1 MTKLPTTRAALL
13 GALLTVSTAS
23 AAFAQAPA
31 SCDTVSALDKVVA
44 LNAIQNLM
52 GRYSHLGQ
60 LRGEGTLS
68 ELFAMNTPGVSWRTP
83 GGPIGIE
90 QMKERFDRPQE
101 QLQPGVLRMHTMFT
115 PVIEIAGDGQTAK
128 GVWDSFGPSVG
139 GPNDEGGW
147 FQAKYGVD
155 FVKENGVWK
164 IWHLQVYAI
173 YTTPYNE
180 SITQSAKE
188 RLAKAAAG
196 GGAPGGAPPGGPPRG
211 DGPAPIMYP
220 RPAHAWSYDGK
231 SVEQGPE
238 IPSPYCHFDPNDV
251 YILK

>member
-1 MTKLPTTRAALL
+1 MAKSRTMRAALL
-13 GALLTVSTAS
+13 GAALGLSMAS
-23 AAFAQAPA
+23 AALAQAPA
-31 SCDTVSALDKVVA
+31 SCDTTSALDKVVA

-83 GGPIGIE
+83 GGPVGIA
-90 QMKERFDRPQE
+90 QMKQRFDRPQE

-128 GVWDSFGPSVG
+128 GVWDSFGPEVG

-164 IWHLQVYAI
+164 IWHLQVYPI
-173 YTTPYNE
+173 FTTTYHK
-180 SITQSAKE
+180 SITETARE
-188 RLAKAAAG
+188 RLAKAEQPG
-196 GGAPGGAPPGGPPRG
+196 GTPPPGVFRAPAGAPPM
-211 DGPAPIMYP
+211 IMYP
-220 RPAHAWSYDGK
+220 RPKSTWVYNGI

-238 IPSPYCHFDPNDV
+238 IPEPYCHFDPNDV
-251 YILK
+251 YISK